1 MIRKSI
7 IIALSILVSFN
18 LSYGAIR
25 KYSKNP
31 SYLEYQG
38 SPILLIGGTD
48 DENVY
53 QWPSSAKKA
62 HLDTLVACGGNYD
75 RCTLSYRD
83 EGNAAPFKKLAKGK
97 YDLEEWNAGFWS
109 RFNEYLSLCKQ
120 RDIIV
125 QIEIWATHDLSK
137 GRWGKTHPFCPKNNV
152 NYGTNPDTV
161 LDNIGVFPWAKE
173 NPFYTTVPALKNDR
187 KVLKYQKAFVDR
199 ILRYS
204 LDFDN
209 IIYCMDNEYFPVQ
222 PVEWP
227 RYWIEY
233 VKGKAAA
240 KGKSVLLG
248 QMFQNRHINQ
258 LEKTEIYAVN
268 HPSIFNFIDFS
279 PHNFLRTR
287 TEQVHWDDIVFA
299 KNEAQKNVVRPL
311 LIDKIYG
318 ADSGVDRNM
327 FNESREGVD
336 RFWRFIFAGYA
347 SVRFHRPSTGLGLS
361 PLAQASIKAMKK
373 LAADLKPWN
382 CKTRMDLLSARSANE
397 AYCMADA
404 GRAYGVFFPG
414 MFTGTRQVTLN
425 LSGASGN
432 FELRWIDLSSG
443 YLGPASSIK
452 GGGPVSLS
460 PPSKGKYGWVA
471 IVKTGISRVPPP
483 PASTSSKTLQSEAE
497 ECDAN
502 RGVSITD

>member
-1 MIRKSI
+1 MYRTSI
-7 IIALSILVSFN
+7 AIAFTILVSVN

-53 QWPSSAKKA
+53 QWPSSEKKA
-62 HLDTLVACGGNYD
+62 QLDTLAACGGNYD
-75 RCTLSYRD
+75 RCTMSCRD
-83 EGNAAPFKKLAKGK
+83 AGNAAPFKKLANGK
-97 YDLEEWNAGFWS
+97 YDLEQWDPCFWS

-120 RDIIV
+120 RNIIV

-137 GRWGKTHPFCPKNNV
+137 GGWGKMHPFCPKNNV
-152 NYGTNPDTV
+152 NYGAKPDTV
-161 LDNIGVFPWAKE
+161 LDNVGVYPWSKE
-173 NPFYTTVPALKNDR
+173 NPFYTTVPALKNDG
-187 KVLKYQKAFVDR
+187 KVLKCQRAFVDK
-199 ILRYS
+199 ILSYS
-204 LDFDN
+204 LNFDN

-240 KGKSVLLG
+240 KGRSVLLG
-248 QMFQNRHINQ
+248 QMFQSRRINR
-258 LEKTEIYAVN
+258 LEKTEIYAISR
-268 HPSIFNFIDFS
+268 PSIFEFIDLS
-279 PHNFLRTR
+279 PHNFLKTR

-299 KNEAQKNVVRPL
+299 KKEVKKKKVRPL

-336 RFWRFIFAGYA
+336 RFWRFVFAGYA
-347 SVRFHRPSTGLGLS
+347 SVRFHRPTTGLGLS
-361 PLAQASIKAMKK
+361 PLAQANIKAMKK
-373 LAADLKPWN
+373 FAAVLKPWN

-414 MFTGTRQVTLN
+414 MFAGTRQVTLDLRGTN
-425 LSGASGN
+425 GN
-432 FELRWIDLSSG
+432 FELCWIDPASG
-443 YLGPASSIK
+443 RLGPASVIRAGK
-452 GGGPVSLS
+452 PASLR
-460 PPSKGKYGWVA
+460 PPAKGKYGWVA
-471 IVKTGISRVPPP
+471 IVNIS
-483 PASTSSKTLQSEAE
+483 
-497 ECDAN
+497 D
-502 RGVSITD
+502 